1 MIDGRKCL
9 VIPMEGE
16 VEFNGIRVHTGS
28 EDSSNEEF
36 SEKFSEDFSN
46 GSHIKAN
53 DEFSDTI
60 EEASDAE

>member
-1 MIDGRKCL
+1 
-9 VIPMEGE
+9 MEGE

-36 SEKFSEDFSN
+36 SEDFSN
-46 GSHIKAN
+46 RSHIKAN